1 MPRHTHP
8 TFQERPL
15 APPGLTRPARAGR
28 IAQPMSGFFGKIKD
42 VGKDA
47 LGTFVEFEEEA
58 PASDATAAL
67 PTPPVAPRPVAPAA
81 APPPRAPVAGE
92 ADAEFVQQLRAATDA
107 SGKAAYKQFHALY
120 DALALVADPAQR
132 AQAALSAAKASHGVD
147 AGAVAEAID
156 DRLRILDEEK
166 GAFDRAVKTEAEQ
179 AVGGT
184 QTQIDKARADIAKR
198 QEEIR
203 ALEARAAELQL
214 ALNEARATL
223 DASSARFA
231 ASYAVVHADL
241 LAERAR
247 IAPFVTPKL

>member
-1 MPRHTHP
+1 
-8 TFQERPL
+8 
-15 APPGLTRPARAGR
+15 
-28 IAQPMSGFFGKIKD
+28 MSGFFGKIKD

-47 LGTFVEFEEEA
+47 LGTFVEFEEET
-58 PASDATAAL
+58 PDGDATVAL
-67 PTPPVAPRPVAPAA
+67 PTPPAGSRPVAPAPA

-92 ADAEFVQQLRAATDA
+92 ADVEFVQQLRAATDG
-107 SGKAAYKQFHALY
+107 SGKPAYKQFHALY
-120 DALALVADPAQR
+120 DALAVVPDPVQR
-132 AQAALSAAKASHGVD
+132 AQAALSAARASHGVD
-147 AGAVAEAID
+147 AGAVAEAIE

-166 GAFDRAVKTEAEQ
+166 GAFDRAVKTEADQ

-184 QTQIDKARADIAKR
+184 QAQIDKARADIAKR

-203 ALEARAAELQL
+203 ALEARAAELEL

-231 ASYAVVHADL
+231 ASYAVVHAEL
-241 LAERAR
+241 AAERAR